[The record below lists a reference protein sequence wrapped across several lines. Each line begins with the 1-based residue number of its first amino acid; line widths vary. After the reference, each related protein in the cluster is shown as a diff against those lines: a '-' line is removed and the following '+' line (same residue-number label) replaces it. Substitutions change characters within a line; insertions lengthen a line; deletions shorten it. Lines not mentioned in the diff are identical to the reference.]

1 LYFVVLYY
9 DVLFFFFFTIVSFV
23 IYGHY
28 MFEIPAL
35 CALLALVRPLSI
47 GLILYIYRE
56 RDRFVVGRVWG
67 GGIRH
72 LARFPLVCSALSPPV
87 KLKSV
92 E

>member
-1 LYFVVLYY
+1 M
-9 DVLFFFFFTIVSFV
+9 V
-23 IYGHY
+23 IIC
-28 MFEIPAL
+28 FEIPAL

-47 GLILYIYRE
+47 GLILYIYIERE
-56 RDRFVVGRVWG
+56 ILWLAEFG
-67 GGIRH
+67 GGTRH